1 MSCFAFVLLLLVS
14 APSAAGQ
21 RIEGPVRGKPKPP
34 EAVRVPVTPAVVP
47 PVIDGRLDDPAWSSA
62 AVLSNFLQ
70 VEPGDNVEPWEETV
84 AYVTY
89 TREALYIAVRAY
101 ERDPYPVRYL
111 VHPRDV
117 VFEVGQDRIGM
128 ALDTF
133 NDRRRAYLFA
143 VNPIGQQGDGVVV
156 EGGDFAEWNGIFYS
170 AGEVD
175 SLGWTVELEIPFKT
189 LRFPRRAVQ
198 DWGFR
203 ISRYYIRGGEDSWTG
218 RDRDLGCDLC
228 QMGTLVGLHG
238 ISPGLN
244 LDVNPEIIFR
254 RVSSRGSLDEPY
266 ISRGLE
272 GQLGLNVRYG
282 VTPSLALDATWNPDF
297 SQVEAD
303 AGQLDINNRFALF
316 FPELRPFFLEGRD
329 AFAGAFPG
337 SEQGDPAIGDATPLN
352 LVYTRRIGDPVW
364 GGKLTGKL
372 GRAALG
378 VIAALDESARTRLEP
393 FPDGVD
399 PQALHPFPH
408 DEAWFGV
415 ARVKWDV
422 LEDGFVGATYT
433 GREYAGGYNRVGS
446 LDARLRLTST
456 LSVRG
461 QVVGTWDR
469 EPDFAGPMRE
479 AVNAL
484 YAEADTAAARLAEL
498 PEELTELDGER
509 RSDGAWNLALD
520 FDGRHW
526 SGRVNAVAIGPGF
539 VSRTGFFNRV
549 GYGRVGA
556 QLAYLYQGTGFLRRA
571 SPVVW
576 FDRYHTIPQ
585 PRDAFGAR
593 WGGRE
598 EENILARLE
607 VAFPGSTT
615 TGIGWGRT
623 FLLFE
628 GQAFPAQDGWALWF
642 DSDAWPALRLNLF
655 TVFGESVIFDDEVLD
670 DGAKPGWDWTLTAEA
685 RLRPV
690 RALQIRPS
698 VRGSRVWRRTA
709 ERARDNLYATAI
721 IPRLRL
727 EYQFSLP
734 LGLRVIT
741 EYRRDNFYLPDGVRA
756 ESEERLSFEFLLTYQ
771 LAAGRALYL
780 GFTDVQEAE
789 DGEPLVRSTR
799 GGVAKATYV
808 WRF

>member
-1 MSCFAFVLLLLVS
+1 M
-14 APSAAGQ
+14 
-21 RIEGPVRGKPKPP
+21 PVPR
-34 EAVRVPVTPAVVP
+34 AHVP
-47 PVIDGRLDDPAWSSA
+47 PLIDGTLDDPAWSSA
-62 AVLSNFLQ
+62 AVLSDFLQ
-70 VEPGDNVEPWEETV
+70 VDPGDNAEPWEETV

-89 TREALYIAVRAY
+89 TSDALYIAVRAY

-133 NDRRRAYLFA
+133 NDRRRAYVFA
-143 VNPIGQQGDGVVV
+143 VNPIGQQGDGVVI

-170 AGEVD
+170 AGRVD

-203 ISRYYIRGGEDSWTG
+203 ISRHYIRGGEDSWTG
-218 RDRDLGCDLC
+218 RDRDLACDLC
-228 QMGTLVGLHG
+228 QMGELVGLEG

-254 RVSSRGSLDEPY
+254 RVSSRQSLDDPY
-266 ISRGLE
+266 VAGGLE
-272 GQLGLNVRYG
+272 GRLGLNVRYG
-282 VTPSLALDATWNPDF
+282 LTPSLALDATWNPDF

-329 AFAGAFPG
+329 AFAGAFLG
-337 SEQGDPAIGDATPLN
+337 SAEGDPGFGDATPLN
-352 LVYTRRIGDPVW
+352 LVYTRRIADPVW
-364 GGKLTGKL
+364 GGKLTGKV
-372 GRAALG
+372 GQATLG
-378 VIAALDESARTRLEP
+378 VIAALDESARIRLDP
-393 FPDGVD
+393 FSDGLD

-408 DEAWFGV
+408 DRAWFGV

-422 LEDGFVGATYT
+422 LEDGFIGATYT
-433 GREYAGGYNRVGS
+433 GRDYAGGYNRVGS
-446 LDARLRLTST
+446 ADARLRLTPT
-456 LSVRG
+456 LAVRG
-461 QVVGTWDR
+461 QVIASWDR
-469 EPDFAGPMRE
+469 EPGFAGPMRA

-484 YAEADTAAARLAEL
+484 YADPDTAEARFAEL
-498 PEELTELDGER
+498 PEELAELDGER
-509 RSDGAWNLALD
+509 RADGAWNVALD
-520 FDGRHW
+520 FDSRHW
-526 SGRVNAVAIGPGF
+526 SGRANIAAIGPDF

-549 GYGRVGA
+549 GYGRFGG
-556 QLAYLYQGTGFLRRA
+556 QFAYLYQGTGFLRRI
-571 SPVVW
+571 SPFVS
-576 FDRYHTIPQ
+576 FDRYHTIPEG
-585 PRDAFGAR
+585 REAFAAT

-598 EENILARLE
+598 EENMLAGLE
-607 VAFPGSTT
+607 FTLPGNTQ
-615 TGIGWGRT
+615 TGVSRSRA
-623 FLLFE
+623 FLLFD
-628 GQAFPAQDGWALWF
+628 GRRFSGQDGWGLWF
-642 DSDAWPALRLNLF
+642 NTDAWQGFLF
-655 TVFGESVIFDDEVLD
+655 DVFVNFGESVIFDDVVLEE
-670 DGAKPGWDWTLTAEA
+670 GAKPGWDWTVSGEA
-685 RLRPV
+685 RIRPV
-690 RALQIRPS
+690 RALQVRPS
-698 VRGSRVWRRTA
+698 VRGSRVWRRTD

-741 EYRRDNFYLPDGVRA
+741 EYRRSNFYHPDGPRG

-771 LAAGRALYL
+771 LAAGRAVHLA
-780 GFTDVQEAE
+780 FAEVQE
-789 DGEPLVRSTR
+789 GENGDPLTRSTR